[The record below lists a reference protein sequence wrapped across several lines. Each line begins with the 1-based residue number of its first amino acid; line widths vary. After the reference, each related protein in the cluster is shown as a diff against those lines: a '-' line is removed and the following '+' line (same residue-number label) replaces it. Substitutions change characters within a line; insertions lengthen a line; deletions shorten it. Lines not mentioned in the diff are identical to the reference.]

1 MNRDPRGYYAAL
13 RVSPDATA
21 AQIRHAFRAL
31 MRLRHPD
38 VELSAGSGQGDVYG
52 AGEARRILEA
62 FAVLRDPKSR
72 AEYDPDAGAPGPG
85 GGRPG
90 TGGAGPGSGGTGS
103 RDIPVRLHR
112 DPQPLFRATPVRW
125 ERGPY

>member
-21 AQIRHAFRAL
+21 VQIQRAFRAL

-38 VELSAGSGQGDVYG
+38 VEMSAGGGQGDVHDG
-52 AGEARRILEA
+52 QEARRILEA
-62 FAVLRDPKSR
+62 FAVLRDPTSR
-72 AEYDPDAGAPGPG
+72 AEYDPDAGV
-85 GGRPG
+85 
-90 TGGAGPGSGGTGS
+90 PGSGGAVTGG

-125 ERGPY
+125 ERGPS

>member
-1 MNRDPRGYYAAL
+1 MTMNRDPRGYYAAL

-72 AEYDPDAGAPGPG
+72 AEYDPDAG
-85 GGRPG
+85 
-90 TGGAGPGSGGTGS
+90 GAGPGSGGTGS

-112 DPQPLFRATPVRW
+112 NPQPLFRATPVRW